1 MARVRFQFVPTDLS
15 SYAIVGGVA
24 AGVTV
29 LTVPVFRVIATTK
42 GMTGVPN
49 ERDAHATPTANIG
62 GGAMLVGF
70 VVAFGVAWLSGLFD
84 SVFTASTD
92 PIGILLCALLAYFV
106 GLRDDVR
113 AISAPAKMAG
123 LVLAGS
129 ILAISGVSIIWFRI
143 PFVDPIVLDPS
154 LSFLISVI
162 WILVMANAVNFID
175 GLDGLAAGIVG
186 IGAVSFFAYSLK
198 LTSEGILE
206 SNNVGPLVAVLVA
219 GVCLGFLPWNTH
231 PARIFMGDGGSLLL
245 GSMMAASTMA
255 VGGRIDDPYSG
266 QTFFFYA
273 PLVIPLVI
281 LGVPIV
287 DTLFAIVR
295 RASRGQALST
305 ADKDHLHH
313 RLMRLGHGHRT
324 SVFIL
329 WAWTALLSGFVLW
342 PVYNDGQLD
351 AVVPGGVVALALI
364 LYMLFKPG
372 LVKERRGTNQGGRR
386 AIDGDDDAEVTHPR
400 PRLVPDPPSKRQAS

>member
-1 MARVRFQFVPTDLS
+1 MAPDLT
-15 SYAIVGGVA
+15 SYVILGGVA
-24 AGVTV
+24 AAVTV
-29 LTVPVFRVIATTK
+29 LTVPIFRVIASSK
-42 GMTGVPN
+42 GMAGLPN

-70 VVAFGVAWLSGLFD
+70 VVAYGVAWLSGAFE
-84 SVFTASTD
+84 SVFTSSD
-92 PIGILLCALLAYFV
+92 PIGVLICAVLAYFV
-106 GLRDDVR
+106 GLRDDLR
-113 AISAPAKMAG
+113 AISAPAKIAG

-129 ILAISGVSIIWFRI
+129 ILAFSGVSIIWFRI
-143 PFVDPIVLDPS
+143 PFVDPIVLDS
-154 LSFLISVI
+154 SFSFLISVI

-175 GLDGLAAGIVG
+175 GLDGLAAGIVA
-186 IGAVSFFAYSLK
+186 IGAISFFAYSLR

-219 GVCLGFLPWNTH
+219 GICLGFLPWNTH

-287 DTLFAIVR
+287 DTAFAVIR

-351 AVVPGGVVALALI
+351 AIVPGGVFALALV

-372 LVKERRGTNQGGRR
+372 LAAERRATNREKDPANEDGRS
-386 AIDGDDDAEVTHPR
+386 HPR
-400 PRLVPDPPSKRQAS
+400 PRLVTDTQSKREAS

>member
-1 MARVRFQFVPTDLS
+1 MPATLT

-24 AGVTV
+24 AAVTV
-29 LTVPVFRVIATTK
+29 MTVPVFRVIAETK
-42 GMTGVPN
+42 GMTAAPN
-49 ERDAHATPTANIG
+49 ERDAHDRPTANIG

-70 VVAFGVAWLSGLFD
+70 VVAYGVAWLSGMFD
-84 SVFTASTD
+84 SVFTDSTD
-92 PIGILLCALLAYFV
+92 PIGILVCALLVYVV

-113 AISAPAKMAG
+113 AISAPAKIAG
-123 LVLAGS
+123 LVLAAS
-129 ILAISGVSIIWFRI
+129 ILAVSGVSIIWFRI

-186 IGAVSFFAYSLK
+186 IGALSFFLYSLR
-198 LTSEGILE
+198 LTSVEILE
-206 SNNVGPLVAVLVA
+206 SNNVGPLVAAIVA
-219 GVCLGFLPWNTH
+219 GICLGFLPWNTH
-231 PARIFMGDGGSLLL
+231 PAKIFMGDGGSLLL

-255 VGGRIDDPYSG
+255 VGGRIPDPYSG

-281 LGVPIV
+281 LGVPII
-287 DTLFAIVR
+287 DTAFAIIR

-351 AVVPGGVVALALI
+351 AIVPGGVVALALV

-372 LVKERRGTNQGGRR
+372 LARDRRSGPGGARK
-386 AIDGDDDAEVTHPR
+386 DSDTEGGDESEPNAHPR
-400 PRLVPDPPSKRQAS
+400 PRLVPDPDSKRQAS

>member
-1 MARVRFQFVPTDLS
+1 MSADLT

-29 LTVPVFRVIATTK
+29 LTVPLFRVIATTK
-42 GMTGVPN
+42 GMTAAPN
-49 ERDAHATPTANIG
+49 ERDAHDRPTANIG

-70 VVAFGVAWLSGLFD
+70 VVAYAVAWLSGLFD
-84 SVFTASTD
+84 SIFTDSTD
-92 PIGILLCALLAYFV
+92 PIGILVCAFLVYFV

-113 AISAPAKMAG
+113 AISAPAKIAG

-129 ILAISGVSIIWFRI
+129 ILAVSGVSIIWFRI

-154 LSFLISVI
+154 LSFLISVV

-186 IGAVSFFAYSLK
+186 IGALSFFAYSLR

-206 SNNVGPLVAVLVA
+206 ANNVGPLVAVLVA
-219 GVCLGFLPWNTH
+219 GICAGFLPWNTH
-231 PARIFMGDGGSLLL
+231 PAKIFMGDGGSLLL

-287 DTLFAIVR
+287 DTVFAVIR
-295 RASRGQALST
+295 RAGRGQALST

-351 AVVPGGVVALALI
+351 AVVPGGVVALALV

-372 LVKERRGTNQGGRR
+372 LARDRRGVPQGGRR
-386 AIDGDDDAEVTHPR
+386 PSDETSDATDDSTPHPR

>member
-1 MARVRFQFVPTDLS
+1 MPATLT

-24 AGVTV
+24 AAVTV
-29 LTVPVFRVIATTK
+29 LTVPVFRVIAETK
-42 GMTGVPN
+42 GMTATPN
-49 ERDAHATPTANIG
+49 ERDAHDRPTANIG

-70 VVAFGVAWLSGLFD
+70 IVAYGVAWLSGMFD
-84 SVFTASTD
+84 SVFTDSTD
-92 PIGILLCALLAYFV
+92 PIGILFCAVLAYVV

-113 AISAPAKMAG
+113 AISAPAKIAG

-129 ILAISGVSIIWFRI
+129 ILAVSGVSIIWFRI

-186 IGAVSFFAYSLK
+186 IGAISFFAYSLR
-198 LTSEGILE
+198 LTSVDILE
-206 SNNVGPLVAVLVA
+206 ANNVGPLVAVIVA
-219 GVCLGFLPWNTH
+219 GMCLGFLPWNTH
-231 PARIFMGDGGSLLL
+231 PAKIFMGDGGSLLL

-273 PLVIPLVI
+273 PLVIPVVI
-281 LGVPIV
+281 LGVPIL
-287 DTLFAIVR
+287 DTAFAIIR

-324 SVFIL
+324 SVNIL

-342 PVYNDGQLD
+342 PVYNNGQLD
-351 AVVPGGVVALALI
+351 AIVPGGVVALALI

-372 LVKERRGTNQGGRR
+372 LARDRRSAPRGGRR
-386 AIDGDDDAEVTHPR
+386 TTDGPPKEEAEPVAHPR
-400 PRLVPDPPSKRQAS
+400 PRLVPDPDSKRQAS